1 MNDLVRYNI
10 KKYANNYYML
20 VRYEKRETPIQG
32 LPPEGA
38 HVIMFEDEDFD
49 QLLECVNNYADKRR
63 SETV

>member
-20 VRYEKRETPIQG
+20 VRYEKREIPVQG
-32 LPPEGA
+32 LPLEGS

>member
-32 LPPEGA
+32 LPPEGS
-38 HVIMFEDEDFD
+38 HVIMFEDDDFNK
-49 QLLECVNNYADKRR
+49 LLECVNNYADKRR